1 MSGSLSI
8 VVITYVSPETPC
20 CCKTSDCARDKSFAI
35 QSRVVLILSSRGTK
49 VTNTPGGSRFWMEMS
64 DKLLRFFLL
73 NLFQKNCSF
82 EKVGSLIFNLGREL
96 FKRFRIF
103 VLSRIELNEWLD
115 GKYWKYRR
123 DLLGRQSSIETRD
136 SIVSVDPFLLLLCH
150 PPRLFFVKD
159 YSLIGSLWIP
169 PLWATF
175 TSFAC

>member
-103 VLSRIELNEWLD
+103 VLSRIELNE
-115 GKYWKYRR
+115 
-123 DLLGRQSSIETRD
+123 
-136 SIVSVDPFLLLLCH
+136 
-150 PPRLFFVKD
+150 
-159 YSLIGSLWIP
+159 
-169 PLWATF
+169 
-175 TSFAC
+175 